1 MEDSLVL
8 SQRKTGPPTPGGLM
22 SVSDSPLKAS
32 PGKSVSFKMNN
43 SSHRSPS
50 PSTRSRPVP
59 GDMGN
64 TGRMRS
70 VPGDMVKSDR
80 GLPSIRQPPNPGGID
95 VLSSPTPGG
104 RPKRAPSPGNFSVAP
119 PDLAVSSQSGSDDLS
134 PNKATTSATSSTTA
148 TSSSTTKPQQRF
160 VFTKSATGVVPPTDL
175 SVSSSVQNNQSQKVM
190 KSLETNENTRSQIL
204 VESPRKQK
212 EFKPISSKKTGSVG
226 HAFLQKMNWSDSD
239 ESDED
244 DLEVYSQSKLSE
256 HSIKDKVKSGH
267 TGETPNTISVT
278 SKVDDTKEI
287 EKSREIEVAPKMV
300 ESNELMTNIKKR
312 NDAKSFNKFNKS
324 ISKSSEN
331 SDIESNKLQNVKDAQ
346 ETVSEKI
353 KKSEK
358 EAVIVTD
365 ATTAQN
371 LPNTDT
377 AKTSKDDPKAL
388 DNANL
393 VVKKGNSAQPSSS
406 SSNLNSSSTFKSSKM
421 AFLSKAKSITK
432 TKEKITVNSSLHA
445 DNDTTTK
452 VSSTSKKTISK
463 ELTPQKLDITK
474 KIQDD
479 SSLMKPKLQ
488 SSFSSD
494 NISIGS
500 SNSRSIRSRREQID
514 RVKKLMVRG
523 RSPSPALNKVTLD
536 NQSNCKDS
544 SLSQSGKKNPYA
556 IDKNAI
562 AKSSFNIQ
570 KINEASHNK
579 KNFSTRRS
587 SLASTSSDEITS
599 LKHLEPQPTAILTHS
614 NSDRFN
620 ILREKASKLRAH
632 HQDGSKD
639 GNFSE
644 SSKRSDDVRSFENQ
658 FQNAQQNEDLHQE
671 GQNYQKEINTD
682 YMRQYP
688 VSSHPQGTE
697 RVYSGAYSGLLPWST
712 TPLIFRIYEPTLPNS
727 LVRNTELPSNG
738 MSQSVMLDM
747 KEADSLQDDAEVISR
762 NVVSVEDNVD
772 VFSPKT
778 EIASYVSLAKETL
791 VKSMSAESDDDS
803 KYNSTSKKAHE
814 EIHASTEMVDTVT
827 TAENQNMDVA
837 EWWDQS
843 YAHSQ
848 DEEVNQDVME
858 ALSNSMN
865 KSLDNLDGADK
876 YTDERNKMDGEESDD
891 DVFDGLDSYPS
902 PVKKSSQ
909 IDIEES
915 NQQIEDLDI
924 IGRDPNY
931 APAIKPKEKASKN
944 QFKPVHSNDLIGNTK
959 AREIGKQS
967 FCFPKKIH
975 LFLT

>member
-1 MEDSLVL
+1 MADSLVF
-8 SQRKTGPPTPGGLM
+8 SQRKTGRPTPGGLT

-59 GDMGN
+59 GDMGSA
-64 TGRMRS
+64 GRMRS
-70 VPGDMVKSDR
+70 IPGDMVKSDR
-80 GLPSIRQPPNPGGID
+80 DLPNVRQPPNPGGID
-95 VLSSPTPGG
+95 VLSSPSPGG

-134 PNKATTSATSSTTA
+134 PNKATTTTSSPPTTTAA
-148 TSSSTTKPQQRF
+148 TSSSSSTTTTKPQQRF

-175 SVSSSVQNNQSQKVM
+175 SVSSSVQNNQIQKVM
-190 KSLETNENTRSQIL
+190 KSLESNENTRSQNL

-212 EFKPISSKKTGSVG
+212 EFKPILSKKPASIG

-256 HSIKDKVKSGH
+256 HSIKDKVKSGL
-267 TGETPNTISVT
+267 TGETTNTVTVT
-278 SKVDDTKEI
+278 SKVEDNKRI
-287 EKSREIEVAPKMV
+287 EKLRGIELAPKIV
-300 ESNELMTNIKKR
+300 GSNELMTNIKKR
-312 NDAKSFNKFNKS
+312 NDAKSFDKFNNS
-324 ISKSSEN
+324 ISKPSKK
-331 SDIESNKLQNVKDAQ
+331 SDTETKKSQNAKDAQ
-346 ETVSEKI
+346 EAVSEKI
-353 KKSEK
+353 EKAEK

-365 ATTAQN
+365 APTAQN

-377 AKTSKDDPKAL
+377 AKTSKDEPKAL
-388 DNANL
+388 DNAKL
-393 VVKKGNSAQPSSS
+393 VKKGNSAKTSSP

-432 TKEKITVNSSLHA
+432 NKEKITVNSSLHS
-445 DNDTTTK
+445 DNYATRT

-463 ELTPQKLDITK
+463 ELTPQKLDITN

-536 NQSNCKDS
+536 IQSISKDS
-544 SLSQSGKKNPYA
+544 SISQSGKKNPYA
-556 IDKNAI
+556 LDKNAI
-562 AKSSFNIQ
+562 VKSSFNIQ
-570 KINEASHNK
+570 KRNEASDNR
-579 KNFSTRRS
+579 KNLSTRRS

-599 LKHLEPQPTAILTHS
+599 LKHLEPQPTEILTHS

-620 ILREKASKLRAH
+620 ILREKASKLRGRH
-632 HQDGSKD
+632 PDGSKD
-639 GNFSE
+639 GNFTE
-644 SSKRSDDVRSFENQ
+644 SSKRIDDVRSFENQ
-658 FQNAQQNEDLHQE
+658 FQNAQENEDLPQE
-671 GQNYQKEINTD
+671 VQNYRKEINTD

-688 VSSHPQGTE
+688 VSSLPQGTE

-747 KEADSLQDDAEVISR
+747 KEADSFQDDTEQISR
-762 NVVSVEDNVD
+762 NVVSLEDKVD

-791 VKSMSAESDDDS
+791 VKSMSVESDDDS

-814 EIHASTEMVDTVT
+814 EIPASTEMVDTVSA
-827 TAENQNMDVA
+827 AENQNMDVA

-865 KSLDNLDGADK
+865 KSLDNLKDSLDVADK
-876 YTDERNKMDGEESDD
+876 YTDEKDKMDGEESDD

-902 PVKKSSQ
+902 PVKKSSK

-924 IGRDPNY
+924 ISRDPNY
-931 APAIKPKEKASKN
+931 VPAIKPKQKASKN
-944 QFKPVHSNDLIGNTK
+944 PFKPVYSNNLVGNTE
-959 AREIGKQS
+959 AHEIGK
-967 FCFPKKIH
+967 
-975 LFLT
+975 